1 LFFFDKTILIKTL
14 TISLLYRQRQIAN
27 SEKHYKSFIM
37 LEQFN
42 LEGKV
47 AVVTGA
53 TGTLGQRF
61 VAALLGAG
69 AYVTLI
75 GRNKNRL
82 QDMAQAIGS
91 RALPQEADV
100 LHKAQLETARQQ
112 TLEKWGRIDVLVN
125 AAGGN
130 LPGATLARDNS
141 FFELSLPDFSKVVEL
156 NLQGSVLPCLAFG
169 PALAK
174 QSSAAIINISSMAAD
189 RPLTRVGGYAAAKA
203 ALDNFTRWMAIEM
216 AQRYGDAVRVNAIA
230 PGFFI
235 AEQNRTLLLNEDET
249 LTERG
254 QSIIDAT
261 PMGRFGKPEEL
272 QGTLLWLA
280 SEASRFV
287 TGTVI
292 PVDGGFS
299 AFSGV

>member
-1 LFFFDKTILIKTL
+1 
-14 TISLLYRQRQIAN
+14 
-27 SEKHYKSFIM
+27 M
-37 LEQFN
+37 LEQFS
-42 LEGKV
+42 LADKV
-47 AVVTGA
+47 AIVTGA
-53 TGTLGQRF
+53 TGTLGQQF
-61 VAALLGAG
+61 VDALLNSGAR
-69 AYVTLI
+69 VTLI
-75 GRNKNRL
+75 GRNQFRL
-82 QDMAQAIGS
+82 HEMAEALGD
-91 RALPQEADV
+91 RVLPQKADV
-100 LHKAQLETARQQ
+100 LQKTQLEVAGRQ
-112 TLEKWGRIDVLVN
+112 TLEKWGRIDLLVN

-130 LPGATLARDNS
+130 LSGATLPDDAS
-141 FFELSLPDFSKVVEL
+141 FFELSLQDFSKVVEL
-156 NLQGSVLPCLAFG
+156 NLQGSVLPSLVFG
-169 PALAK
+169 PALA
-174 QSSAAIINISSMAAD
+174 QQQFGAIINISSMAAE

-203 ALDNFTRWMAIEM
+203 ALDNFTKWMAIEM
-216 AQRYGDAVRVNAIA
+216 AKRYGDTVRVNAIA

-235 AEQNRTLLLNEDET
+235 AEQNRALLLNEDGS

-299 AFSGV
+299 AYSGV

>member
-1 LFFFDKTILIKTL
+1 
-14 TISLLYRQRQIAN
+14 
-27 SEKHYKSFIM
+27 M
-37 LEQFN
+37 LEPFN
-42 LEGKV
+42 LKNKV

-53 TGTLGQRF
+53 TGTLGHRF
-61 VAALLGAG
+61 VDALLGAG
-69 AYVTLI
+69 ARVTLV
-75 GRNKNRL
+75 GRNKGRL
-82 QDMAQAIGS
+82 QDMARDIGS
-91 RALPQEADV
+91 RALPQQADV
-100 LHKAQLETARQQ
+100 LDKVQLEAARQQ
-112 TLEKWGRIDVLVN
+112 TFEKWGRIDVLVN

-130 LPGATLARDNS
+130 LPGAVLAPDAS
-141 FFELSLPDFSKVVEL
+141 LFDLSLPDFGKVIEL
-156 NLQGSVLPCLAFG
+156 NLQGSVLPCLVFG
-169 PALAK
+169 PALAE
-174 QSSAAIINISSMAAD
+174 QASASIINISSMAAG

-203 ALDNFTRWMAIEM
+203 ALDNFTKWTAVEI
-216 AQRYGDAVRVNAIA
+216 AQRYGDSVRVNAIA

-235 AEQNRTLLLNEDET
+235 AEQNRALLLNEDGS

-299 AFSGV
+299 AYSGV